1 MGCGRLWYFSLA
13 LALGLLPEVVRQSA
27 FSFALCG
34 QALATGCVGSVVL
47 DQLFHWATHDY
58 LFFVL
63 VIFLGL
69 PHFWT
74 PLGVLPI
81 GVTRSPLLRGLLIIG
96 FMPFQPL
103 HRLLSL
109 PQVLSS
115 RAPRLPLLV
124 ILSATGPLLPSRAG
138 VHFLR
143 WP

>member
-1 MGCGRLWYFSLA
+1 MGCGRLWCFSLA

-74 PLGVLPI
+74 PLGVP
-81 GVTRSPLLRGLLIIG
+81 
-96 FMPFQPL
+96 
-103 HRLLSL
+103 
-109 PQVLSS
+109 
-115 RAPRLPLLV
+115 
-124 ILSATGPLLPSRAG
+124 
-138 VHFLR
+138 
-143 WP
+143 W